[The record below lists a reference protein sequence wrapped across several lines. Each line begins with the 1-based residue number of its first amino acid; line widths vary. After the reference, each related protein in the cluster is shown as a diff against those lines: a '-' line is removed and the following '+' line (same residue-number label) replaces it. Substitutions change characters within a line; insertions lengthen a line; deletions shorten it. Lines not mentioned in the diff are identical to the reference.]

1 MSYGLVGTI
10 AAKFVTLTKPF
21 MSKQM
26 RESTSFFGT
35 NQAKLAEEAI
45 LNQAP
50 AWILPKKYGGR
61 IELDSTYFLT

>member
-10 AAKFVTLTKPF
+10 AAKFLALTKPF
-21 MSKQM
+21 MSTPM

-35 NQAKLAEEAI
+35 NQVVEFEEAI
-45 LNQAP
+45 LKDVP
-50 AWILPKKYGGR
+50 ARILPKKYGGM